1 MIKIKPYIFLLLIS
15 GCISLPHLSY
25 SQIKEF
31 RFEQLDSL
39 QKFEKRPVIVFL
51 HTAWCK
57 YCSTMKNSTL
67 KDKDV
72 VNLLTQKFY
81 FITLDIEEKQE
92 ILFRNYTF
100 KYKPT
105 GLNTGINELAEQLGT
120 INGQVSYP
128 AISFL
133 NADYEII
140 YQQEGFVSP
149 KDFLSILTKLTAVIN
164 KWNK

>member
-1 MIKIKPYIFLLLIS
+1 
-15 GCISLPHLSY
+15 
-25 SQIKEF
+25 
-31 RFEQLDSL
+31 
-39 QKFEKRPVIVFL
+39 
-51 HTAWCK
+51 
-57 YCSTMKNSTL
+57 MKNSTL